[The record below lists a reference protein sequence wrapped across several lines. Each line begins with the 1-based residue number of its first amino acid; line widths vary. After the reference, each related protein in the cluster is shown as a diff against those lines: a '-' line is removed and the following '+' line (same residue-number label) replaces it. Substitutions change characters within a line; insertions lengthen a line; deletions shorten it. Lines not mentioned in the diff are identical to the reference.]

1 MGTRDAVPDGDAVGV
16 ALVLVSAAGFG
27 TLAVLGE
34 YAFAAGLNIPSVLAL
49 RFGAASVV
57 LWPLLLA
64 SRSTDALR
72 LRGRTLGFAVALG
85 LLGYT
90 GQSALF
96 FWGLEYL
103 TAGMTT
109 LVLYTYP
116 VFVLVLSRVA
126 LGESLT
132 ARRVLAVPLALGGVV
147 LVAGADP
154 AGVDPVGVVIV
165 LGSAVV
171 YSGYI
176 TVSRVALDDTDGLV
190 LAGYVAP
197 AATLSFLA
205 YGSATGSLSA
215 PATVHGWLVVAGIAV
230 LATALPMVTFFAG
243 VSRVGASRAGLLS
256 TLEPVVAVA
265 LGAVLLAEPVTVVT
279 LAGGVVSML
288 VLNVSLTTAVEE
300 TRSRSKMARRSLP
313 VIAP

>member
-1 MGTRDAVPDGDAVGV
+1 MGIRDAALGEDAVGV
-16 ALVLVSAAGFG
+16 VLVSAAGFG

-72 LRGRTLGFAVALG
+72 LRGRTLGFALALG

-126 LGESLT
+126 LGE
-132 ARRVLAVPLALGGVV
+132 
-147 LVAGADP
+147 
-154 AGVDPVGVVIV
+154 
-165 LGSAVV
+165 
-171 YSGYI
+171 
-176 TVSRVALDDTDGLV
+176 
-190 LAGYVAP
+190 AP
-197 AATLSFLA
+197 SC
-205 YGSATGSLSA
+205 S
-215 PATVHGWLVVAGIAV
+215 PN
-230 LATALPMVTFFAG
+230 P
-243 VSRVGASRAGLLS
+243 
-256 TLEPVVAVA
+256 
-265 LGAVLLAEPVTVVT
+265 
-279 LAGGVVSML
+279 
-288 VLNVSLTTAVEE
+288 
-300 TRSRSKMARRSLP
+300 SRS
-313 VIAP
+313 